1 MLSRVSSCDDI
12 ISTLVA
18 LLLSAPL
25 ASAPLERTIIVRR
38 LFPRCFVTNTY
49 HFPIQAMNE
58 FIPLF
63 SSLIKQLNKM
73 LDVTHHEFYDEKIV
87 DTATALLTMVYLMDD
102 AQFSSYLMNNL
113 LEMSKKERILDM
125 MECFQRLIKFNTVLF
140 PHIWLV
146 VQVFQTEVTVKL
158 LEWSNVYMV
167 GEFLAEKQAID
178 DRVLNGEQET
188 AKLTEVNDL
197 WDVYYDIG
205 MKILMMDLLSYVKT
219 KPASERTTA
228 TRSEVTILL

>member
-1 MLSRVSSCDDI
+1 
-12 ISTLVA
+12 
-18 LLLSAPL
+18 
-25 ASAPLERTIIVRR
+25 
-38 LFPRCFVTNTY
+38 
-49 HFPIQAMNE
+49 MNE